1 MKEEDLVAEIYSSMP
16 LWEKLP
22 IDFEEKLFEKY
33 ATHSADAVRDAL
45 SKARLLSTLVDKSCG
60 FYNEPYNTV
69 RDKIRTY
76 LREELPGLSERT
88 YFAAEKRIMY
98 MYIK

>member
-16 LWEKLP
+16 LWKKLP
-22 IDFEEKLFEKY
+22 VDFEEKLFETH
-33 ATHSADAVRDAL
+33 ANHSADAVRDAL
-45 SKARLLSTLVDKSCG
+45 SKARLLSTLVEKSCG

-69 RDKIRTY
+69 HDKIRTY
-76 LREELPGLSERT
+76 LREELPGLSERA
-88 YFAAEKRIMY
+88 YSAAEGRIMY